1 MIRAFPYSFVYPL
14 LAHRVFDTDTD
25 FLWDP
30 KEFSVTPKLI
40 TRHGFCSALR
50 MLAKRERHKVVEFVV
65 EDQAYTDGVNIDLFD
80 STGYTYADVI
90 SLIQRPGFSRLSPG
104 LLDKPLGY
112 LHETLKQAENLKSLN
127 IFNDGFNDSWGN
139 YADTRFSLL
148 IKSPLEQLQ
157 HLTLRGFKIDK
168 NDLLTLLASLPSL
181 RSLELRFSTFSSPY
195 SLPPLLL
202 DMRQRLGW
210 GKRPVAMRPKVTFVW
225 AGPTRLEGQIVK
237 HVSYDLVDITDI
249 TELDEFEP
257 AHERL
262 NFSGRSQQQIRR
274 AGWQAIYNGKVKNGL
289 SSLECTQVLE
299 IRDQRR
305 SGNASIA
312 DCEHMFMIL
321 R

>member
-1 MIRAFPYSFVYPL
+1 MSDQRQSN
-14 LAHRVFDTDTD
+14 LAAI
-25 FLWDP
+25 P
-30 KEFSVTPKLI
+30 
-40 TRHGFCSALR
+40 
-50 MLAKRERHKVVEFVV
+50 VE
-65 EDQAYTDGVNIDLFD
+65 
-80 STGYTYADVI
+80 
-90 SLIQRPGFSRLSPG
+90 
-104 LLDKPLGY
+104 
-112 LHETLKQAENLKSLN
+112 AENLKSLN

-181 RSLELRFSTFSSPY
+181 RSLELRFFTFSSPY

-249 TELDEFEP
+249 TERDEFEP

-274 AGWQAIYNGKVKNGL
+274 AGWQGHLQWEGEEWPI
-289 SSLECTQVLE
+289 
-299 IRDQRR
+299 
-305 SGNASIA
+305 
-312 DCEHMFMIL
+312 
-321 R
+321 

>member
-1 MIRAFPYSFVYPL
+1 MRQLAAAMTSEDSYAYYYSLADQQYQVHVSRA
-14 LAHRVFDTDTD
+14 D
-25 FLWDP
+25 
-30 KEFSVTPKLI
+30 
-40 TRHGFCSALR
+40 
-50 MLAKRERHKVVEFVV
+50 
-65 EDQAYTDGVNIDLFD
+65 IDAF
-80 STGYTYADVI
+80 
-90 SLIQRPGFSRLSPG
+90 LSPG

>member
-1 MIRAFPYSFVYPL
+1 MTSEDSYAYYYSLADQQHQIHVSRADIDAFL
-14 LAHRVFDTDTD
+14 VFDTDTD

-80 STGYTYADVI
+80 ST
-90 SLIQRPGFSRLSPG
+90 
-104 LLDKPLGY
+104 
-112 LHETLKQAENLKSLN
+112 
-127 IFNDGFNDSWGN
+127 
-139 YADTRFSLL
+139 
-148 IKSPLEQLQ
+148 
-157 HLTLRGFKIDK
+157 
-168 NDLLTLLASLPSL
+168 ASLPSL
-181 RSLELRFSTFSSPY
+181 RSLELRFFTFSSPY

-210 GKRPVAMRPKVTFVW
+210 GKRPVAMRPKVIFVW

-262 NFSGRSQQQIRR
+262 HFSGRSQQQIRR
-274 AGWQAIYNGKVKNGL
+274 AGWQGHLQWEGEEWPI
-289 SSLECTQVLE
+289 
-299 IRDQRR
+299 
-305 SGNASIA
+305 
-312 DCEHMFMIL
+312 
-321 R
+321 

>member
-1 MIRAFPYSFVYPL
+1 MDKG
-14 LAHRVFDTDTD
+14 LASNDQQWSLQGLSVFDQRSRAVVLEYGS
-25 FLWDP
+25 FGSYNKYRKGVAELLWDDTC
-30 KEFSVTPKLI
+30 FGSV
-40 TRHGFCSALR
+40 
-50 MLAKRERHKVVEFVV
+50 
-65 EDQAYTDGVNIDLFD
+65 
-80 STGYTYADVI
+80 
-90 SLIQRPGFSRLSPG
+90 
-104 LLDKPLGY
+104 
-112 LHETLKQAENLKSLN
+112 ET
-127 IFNDGFNDSWGN
+127 
-139 YADTRFSLL
+139 
-148 IKSPLEQLQ
+148 
-157 HLTLRGFKIDK
+157 
-168 NDLLTLLASLPSL
+168 SLPSL

-262 NFSGRSQQQIRR
+262 NFSGTSQQQIRR

>member
-1 MIRAFPYSFVYPL
+1 MTPEDSYAYYYSLADQQHQDRDPMIRAFPYSFVYPL

-65 EDQAYTDGVNIDLFD
+65 EDQAYTDG
-80 STGYTYADVI
+80 
-90 SLIQRPGFSRLSPG
+90 
-104 LLDKPLGY
+104 
-112 LHETLKQAENLKSLN
+112 AESLKSLS

-148 IKSPLEQLQ
+148 IKSPLELQ
-157 HLTLRGFKIDK
+157 HLTLRGLKIDK

-181 RSLELRFSTFSSPY
+181 RSLELRFFTFSSPY

-225 AGPTRLEGQIVK
+225 AGPMRLEGQIVK
-237 HVSYDLVDITDI
+237 HVSCDFVDITDI

-274 AGWQAIYNGKVKNGL
+274 AAWQGHLQWEGEEWPI
-289 SSLECTQVLE
+289 
-299 IRDQRR
+299 
-305 SGNASIA
+305 
-312 DCEHMFMIL
+312 
-321 R
+321 